1 MAQLSSKRLPG
12 IFRVHVV
19 IRGATC
25 VIKDL
30 QSSVHVGICCYYF
43 RFNLFLNHFNVKN
56 SNR

>member
-30 QSSVHVGICCYYF
+30 QSSVHVGICYYF